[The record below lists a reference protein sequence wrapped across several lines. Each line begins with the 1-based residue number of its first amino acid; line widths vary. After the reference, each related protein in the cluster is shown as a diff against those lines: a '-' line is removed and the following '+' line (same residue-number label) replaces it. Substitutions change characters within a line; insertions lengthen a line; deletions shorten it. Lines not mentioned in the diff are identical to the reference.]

1 MQYKFFGNPLL
12 QFFGGFCIITFAL
25 TVSAAAIW
33 DLHIGLLIL
42 SILTALMPMFILW
55 MGFSDKLWYFRVL
68 TFFNKNYR
76 VVELLDYQG
85 KITHNL
91 ALRQK
96 NSQKLTT
103 FIYHGTRVGPLVLH
117 ENGLVTEPNH
127 KETYIMFWQPY
138 DKQELM
144 MWLLREPLIDFNK
157 INEPPPDHRNV
168 FLYILATYRHAPKP
182 W

>member
-12 QFFGGFCIITFAL
+12 QFFGSMAAIAVVLTAGAVAIAGLPAGLVGLSVL
-25 TVSAAAIW
+25 TV
-33 DLHIGLLIL
+33 
-42 SILTALMPMFILW
+42 LMPMFLLR
-55 MGFSDKLWYFRVL
+55 MGISDRLWYFRMW
-68 TFFNKNYR
+68 TFINKKYR